1 MNKNPWKEFETE
13 ALKAL
18 KDKLKE
24 LDWPKEG
31 LEESL
36 EEPPDPSL
44 GDLASTIC
52 FELPKELKRSPQD
65 ISEELAKKIEPK
77 GLIKRAE
84 SEGGYVNFFVDME
97 KLSSST
103 LENIEESGSLYES
116 SENDEK
122 KVVIEHTSVN
132 PTKPHHIG
140 HGRNAIIGDTMARIL
155 RACGKKVEVQN
166 YIDDLGLQVAQ
177 TLLNYPS
184 EEVTEE
190 KFDHFLGKL
199 YVDFHEKAKSE
210 PELEEKAREILSEME
225 EGKGDLAQKARDIS
239 MRCVNSN
246 LETTDRL
253 NIDYDLLVWE
263 SDISKSGM
271 LSEALDRLE
280 QTPYLTEG
288 EDEFE
293 GAMVLNLEDF
303 GLEDKVLIRSD
314 GTAVYTARDIA
325 YQLWKF
331 GQVEADLH
339 FKFHSKRPS
348 GVKTFTTTSENES
361 SNDFADADQVIN
373 VIGMEQRYPQRVVFS
388 ALKALGLDDEFNNSH
403 HMAHEH
409 VRLPSEKFA
418 GRRGTWIGYSLDD
431 VLDESVSRAEE
442 EVRKRNPE
450 AKEKFIK
457 KAAEKVGVGA
467 VRYSLI
473 RSSPEKEV
481 VFQWEEALNFE
492 RNSGPAIQYSHA
504 RASSIL
510 RKANEKPGKHSDDV
524 FEEEKELELIKKLA
538 KFPKILKEA
547 GKGLQPHRVAVYA
560 SELALLFN
568 KFYEVAPVIQAKSDE
583 LKSARLKLVKCAQ
596 KVLANSLRILGIEA
610 PKRM

>member
-31 LEESL
+31 MEESL

-77 GLIKRAE
+77 GLIKRVE

-103 LENIEESGSLYES
+103 LENIEESGSLYGS

-303 GLEDKVLIRSD
+303 GLEDKVLVRSD

-450 AKEKFIK
+450 AEEKFIK

-510 RKANEKPGKHSDDV
+510 RKADEKPGKHSDDV

-547 GKGLQPHRVAVYA
+547 EKGLQPHRVAVYA

-583 LKSARLKLVKCAQ
+583 LKSARLRLVKCAQ